1 MSQGKKLALLICMG
15 VLLIVCAGLTFYFLK
30 QGNTAALVGCAVVLA
45 VPTGILYI
53 RSKRKQRY

>member
-1 MSQGKKLALLICMG
+1 MSQEKKLALVICLG
-15 VLLIVCAGLTFYFLK
+15 VLMIVCGGLIIYFLK
-30 QGNTAALVGCAVVLA
+30 QGNTVALVSCAVVLA